1 LSVFDIIIAVGIIIG
16 FILGFKDGFVRKIIG
31 IIGFGCG
38 VYLALTFADDIGR
51 FLESTLGIE
60 FYLAEIMGGI
70 IIFLITI
77 LIFTIL
83 KRVVHPFD
91 KVNNLINQIIG
102 GVVGSIQVIFFLSA
116 VLLLLNV
123 FEIPDKKT
131 ADSSILYHTTYKV
144 IPSTIDYLS
153 GYTPKTKKIIKDYI
167 NEKDSL
173 E

>member
-1 LSVFDIIIAVGIIIG
+1 MTVFDIIIALGIIIG

-31 IIGFGCG
+31 IIGFCCG
-38 VYLALTFADDIGR
+38 VYLALTFADDIGK
-51 FLESTLGIE
+51 FLEYSLGIE
-60 FYLAEIMGGI
+60 FYLAEIMGGV
-70 IIFLITI
+70 IIFLFTI

-83 KRVVHPFD
+83 KRIVHPFD
-91 KVNNLINQIIG
+91 KVNSLINQIIG
-102 GVVGSIQVIFFLSA
+102 GAVGSIQVIFFLSA

-131 ADSSILYHTTYKV
+131 ADSSILYHTTYEV